1 MSLQLLFWILML
13 FWLLFG
19 FWVGRGIADND
30 ARWRLWGGNLLLF
43 LLFIVLGWQV
53 FGAPVK

>member
-1 MSLQLLFWILML
+1 ML